1 MKTVITADRLITP
14 DQSIPN
20 PVVVVEDSV
29 ITQMGPAAQVEAP
42 SGPRLDFPGC
52 ILAPA
57 YFDVHIHGSA
67 GRDVMEGTP
76 DAFST
81 ITKFLAHHGV
91 GAFLATT
98 VTAPVDATLRSLE
111 GMSTLIG
118 HDHGGAIP
126 LGIHIEGPFLSPH
139 KKGAHPEHLLQKP
152 SIDLFD
158 RMWQAAQG
166 KIRLMTIASE
176 LPGAEELIGHATSL
190 GVRVSL
196 GHSNADTAA
205 ARAGLRAGAVTA
217 THTFNAMRPLDHR
230 DPGLLGE
237 VLSNDDLF
245 AELICDGLHV
255 HPDAVRIYWKAKGR
269 ERAML
274 ITDAMSAAGMPD
286 GIYKLGELDV
296 RVVNGKCVIGE
307 DTLAGSTL
315 TLDRG
320 VRNFAEFTG
329 ASIDD
334 VSKLASRNP
343 ARMTGFEAE
352 AGSLDVGRPANITVL
367 SAKNEV
373 VETILRG
380 RRVMH
385 S

>member
-1 MKTVITADRLITP
+1 MRTAVTGGRLIVP
-14 DQSIPN
+14 DQS
-20 PVVVVEDSV
+20 VEDPIVVFEDGV
-29 ITQMGPAAQVEAP
+29 ITQIGQRADVEVP
-42 SGPRLDFPGC
+42 KGRQLDFPGC
-52 ILAPA
+52 VLAPA
-57 YFDVHIHGSA
+57 FLDIHIHGSA

-76 DAFST
+76 DAFSA
-81 ITKFLAHHGV
+81 IGRFLARHGV

-98 VTAPVDATLRSLE
+98 VTAPIDTTLRSLE
-111 GMSTLIG
+111 GMSAAIG
-118 HDHGGAIP
+118 SDHDGARP

-139 KKGAHPEHLLQKP
+139 KKGAHPEQLLQKP
-152 SIDLFD
+152 SVELFD
-158 RMWQAAQG
+158 RMWQAAHG
-166 KIRLMTIASE
+166 KIRLMTIAPE
-176 LPGAEELIGHATSL
+176 LPGAEELISHAVRL

-205 ARAGLRAGAVTA
+205 ARAGVRAGAVTA
-217 THTFNAMRPLDHR
+217 THTFNAMRQFDHR

-237 VLSNDDLF
+237 VLANDNLF

-255 HPDAVRIYWKAKGR
+255 HPDAVRIYWKAKGPD
-269 ERAML
+269 RAIL

-286 GIYKLGELDV
+286 GTYKLGELDV

-320 VRNFAEFTG
+320 VSNFAEFTG
-329 ASIDD
+329 ATIDD
-334 VSKLASRNP
+334 VSKLVSRNP

-352 AGSLDVGRPANITVL
+352 AGSLVVGRSADITVL
-367 SAKNEV
+367 SANNEV

-380 RRVMH
+380 RPCINF
-385 S
+385 

>member
-1 MKTVITADRLITP
+1 MRTVITADRLVTP
-14 DQSIPN
+14 DQPITD
-20 PVVVVEDSV
+20 PVVVIEDG
-29 ITQMGPAAQVEAP
+29 IIAQMGPRAGVEAP
-42 SGPRLDFPGC
+42 SGQRFDFPSC
-52 ILAPA
+52 ILVPPF
-57 YFDVHIHGSA
+57 FDIHIHGSA

-76 DAFST
+76 DAFAT
-81 ITKFLAHHGV
+81 IGKFLAHHGV

-98 VTAPVDATLRSLE
+98 VTAPIETTLRSLE
-111 GMSTLIG
+111 GMGKLVGSNRGVAT
-118 HDHGGAIP
+118 P
-126 LGIHIEGPFLSPH
+126 LGIHMEGPFLSPH
-139 KKGAHPEHLLQKP
+139 KKGAHPEGLLQKP
-152 SIDLFD
+152 SVELFD

-176 LPGAEELIGHATSL
+176 LPGAEELISHATSL

-196 GHSNADTAA
+196 GHSDADTAA
-205 ARAGLRAGAVTA
+205 AQAGIRAGAVTA
-217 THTFNAMRPLDHR
+217 THTFNAMRQFDHR

-237 VLSNDDLF
+237 VLANDDLF

-255 HPDAVRIYWKAKGR
+255 HPDAVRIYWNCKGPD
-269 ERAML
+269 RAML

-307 DTLAGSTL
+307 GTLAGSTL
-315 TLDRG
+315 TLDLG

-329 ASIDD
+329 ASTDD
-334 VSKLASRNP
+334 VSRLASRNP

-352 AGSLDVGRPANITVL
+352 AGSLAVGRPADITVL

-380 RRVMH
+380 RPTFN

>member
-1 MKTVITADRLITP
+1 MRTIITADRLITP
-14 DQSIPN
+14 DQSITD
-20 PVVVVEDSV
+20 PVVVVEDG
-29 ITQMGPAAQVEAP
+29 IIAQMGLRANAEAP
-42 SGPRLDFPGC
+42 FGRHFDFPGC
-52 ILAPA
+52 VLAPA
-57 YFDVHIHGSA
+57 FFDVHIHGSA

-76 DAFST
+76 DAFT
-81 ITKFLAHHGV
+81 TMGKFLARHGV

-111 GMSTLIG
+111 GMSALIG
-118 HDHGGAIP
+118 RDHDGATP

-139 KKGAHPEHLLQKP
+139 KKGAHPEHLLQTP
-152 SIDLFD
+152 SMQLFD
-158 RMWQAAQG
+158 RMWQAAEG

-176 LPGAEELIGHATSL
+176 LPGAEELIRHATAL

-205 ARAGLRAGAVTA
+205 ARAGIRAGAVTA
-217 THTFNAMRPLDHR
+217 THTFNAMRQFDHR

-237 VLSNDDLF
+237 VLANDNLF

-255 HPDAVRIYWKAKGR
+255 HPDAVRIYWKSKGPD
-269 ERAML
+269 RAML

-286 GIYKLGELDV
+286 GTYKLGELDV
-296 RVVNGKCVIGE
+296 RVVDGKCIIDE
-307 DTLAGSTL
+307 HTLAGSTL

-329 ASIDD
+329 ASIAE

-343 ARMTGFEAE
+343 ARMAGFEARS
-352 AGSLDVGRPANITVL
+352 GSLAVGRSADITVL
-367 SAKNEV
+367 SATSEV
-373 VETILRG
+373 IETILRG
-380 RRVMH
+380 RP
-385 S
+385 SINP